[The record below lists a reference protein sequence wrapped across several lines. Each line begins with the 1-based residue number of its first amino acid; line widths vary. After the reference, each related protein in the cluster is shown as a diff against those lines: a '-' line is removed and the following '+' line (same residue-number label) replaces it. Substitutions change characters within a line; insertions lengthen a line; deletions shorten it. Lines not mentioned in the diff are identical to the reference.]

1 MVEGRVRLSK
11 EVKNGL
17 ELLKHKRL
25 QRIKSE
31 SVSGASDVINM
42 MARSGGDALRVS
54 ASCGV
59 RLQGN
64 AESFSRSNS
73 VSCEK
78 DVFSKRKVDKF
89 DTCDLEWAEK
99 IPECPVYCPT
109 KEEFEDPLVYL
120 QKIAP
125 EASRYGICKI
135 VSPVVATVPAG
146 VVLMKEKV
154 GFKFTTRVQPFRL
167 AEWDTDDRV
176 TYFMSGIN
184 YTFRDFE
191 KMANKVFARRYYSA
205 GCLSATYLEK
215 EFWHEIAYGKT
226 ESVEYACDV
235 EGSAFS
241 SSPSDPLGSSKWNLE
256 RFSRLP
262 KSTLRLLETAIPG
275 VTDPMLYIGMLF
287 SMFAWHVEDHYLYSI
302 NYHHCG
308 ASKTWY
314 SIPGQAALKFEKVV
328 KEHVYTNDI
337 LSVDGEDGAFDALLG
352 KTTLFPPSILLKH
365 DVPVYK
371 AVQKPGEFVITFP
384 RAYHAGFSHGFNCG
398 EAVNFAI
405 GDWFPLGAVA
415 SLRYA
420 HLNRMPLLPHE
431 ELLCKEAMLLY
442 TGLELEDLDYSPA
455 DLASHHCIKVSFVKL
470 MRFLHRARWSAMKSR
485 ACASI
490 SPNYYRTIVCTLCK
504 RDCYVGFIN
513 CNCYAH
519 PVCLRHDIKSLD
531 FPCGSCHGL
540 FLRDDVGEME
550 AAAKKFE
557 QDDAISKEIEQRPEN
572 CDDLYSYP
580 LSTKLLTDVEDGY
593 FPYCEINVA
602 SSPGIAAINT
612 TMGEPPGHI
621 SSMNYDSG
629 NFPTELTD
637 AFATSTSCAILE
649 QVGSSPKNV
658 QIVAN
663 QVRTNVKRFPEE
675 ASENTHESS
684 ASCLSREDRP
694 SILLDYVHEPVNR
707 SIMDEDGD
715 SSDSQI
721 FRVKRHS
728 FLKVDKRFGN
738 DTMSSKNSEQQ
749 GFKRLKKLQHEGS
762 CKQPVP
768 SESECCRNDKPNHNI
783 NRSSYS
789 KEAPNIGADRFGRGS
804 LPIPISIRYKKL
816 DGEAE
821 MSRQQ
826 DHQRNDRLRQELG
839 KSKREPP
846 TEIGPKRLKVRGP
859 VYRCAETDGLQNWGK
874 LHRRSSDSCGVS
886 LSATKSRIW
895 LSFGG
900 ISQQRPFCL
909 WLFGVHGRSSVL
921 LVILGS
927 RNGSPLWPFVSNQFM
942 SMQHGGV
949 LYGPPPCS
957 HMEAVVATPC
967 YKFISRCTND
977 IVLFHSSV
985 MLRFQIVFCFS
996 NVF

>member
-1 MVEGRVRLSK
+1 MKGALSK

-31 SVSGASDVINM
+31 SVSGASDVISM

-59 RLQGN
+59 RLQGI
-64 AESFSRSNS
+64 AESFSRSNG

-78 DVFSKRKVDKF
+78 DVFSKHKVDKF
-89 DTCDLEWAEK
+89 DVCDLEWTEK

-146 VVLMKEKV
+146 VVLMREKV

-167 AEWDTDDRV
+167 AEWDTDDRI
-176 TYFMSGIN
+176 TFFMSGIN

-191 KMANKVFARRYYSA
+191 RMANKVFTRRYYSA

-256 RFSRLP
+256 LFSRLQ

-314 SIPGQAALKFEKVV
+314 SVPGHAALNFEKVV
-328 KEHVYTNDI
+328 KDHVYTNDI

-384 RAYHAGFSHGFNCG
+384 SAYHAGFSHGFNCG

-420 HLNRMPLLPHE
+420 HLSRVPLLPHE

-455 DLASHHCIKVSFVKL
+455 DLASHHCIKLSFVKL
-470 MRFLHRARWSAMKSR
+470 MRFLHRARWSVMKSR

-504 RDCYVGFIN
+504 RDCYVAFIN
-513 CNCYAH
+513 CSCYAH
-519 PVCLRHDIKSLD
+519 PVCLRHGIKSLD
-531 FPCGSCHGL
+531 FPCGSYYGL
-540 FLRDDVGEME
+540 FLRVDVGEME

-557 QDDAISKEIEQRPEN
+557 QDDAISKEIEQQPEN
-572 CDDLYSYP
+572 GDDLYFYP
-580 LSTKLLTDVEDGY
+580 LSTKLQTDVEDLY

-602 SSPGIAAINT
+602 LSPEIASINT
-612 TMGEPPGHI
+612 TGEPLGNI
-621 SSMNYDSG
+621 SSMNQDSG
-629 NFPTELTD
+629 KIQTELTD
-637 AFATSTSCAILE
+637 AFSSFATSTPFTILE
-649 QVGSSPKNV
+649 QVGSSPKNQV
-658 QIVAN
+658 QRVAN
-663 QVRTNVKRFPEE
+663 QVSAIGKRFPEE
-675 ASENTHESS
+675 VSENRQESS
-684 ASCLSREDRP
+684 ASCLSCEDHP
-694 SILLDYVHEPVNR
+694 SILLDNVHKPVNR
-707 SIMDEDGD
+707 SIMDGDSD
-715 SSDSQI
+715 SSDSPI
-721 FRVKRHS
+721 FRVKRPS
-728 FLKVDKRFGN
+728 FLKVEKRFVN

-749 GFKRLKKLQHEGS
+749 GFKRLKKLQHEGR
-762 CKQPVP
+762 CEQPVP
-768 SESECCRNDKPNHNI
+768 SESECCRHDQPNRNI
-783 NRSSYS
+783 NRSSYC
-789 KEAPNIGADRFGRGS
+789 KEAPNIDVKDRFGRVA
-804 LPIPISIRYKKL
+804 LPIPISIKYKKL
-816 DGEAE
+816 EGEAE

-826 DHQRNDRLRQELG
+826 EHHRNDGLRQELG

-846 TEIGPKRLKVRGP
+846 SEIGPKSLKVRGP
-859 VYRCAETDGLQNWGK
+859 VYL
-874 LHRRSSDSCGVS
+874 DSY
-886 LSATKSRIW
+886 SR
-895 LSFGG
+895 
-900 ISQQRPFCL
+900 
-909 WLFGVHGRSSVL
+909 
-921 LVILGS
+921 LV
-927 RNGSPLWPFVSNQFM
+927 
-942 SMQHGGV
+942 
-949 LYGPPPCS
+949 
-957 HMEAVVATPC
+957 
-967 YKFISRCTND
+967 
-977 IVLFHSSV
+977 
-985 MLRFQIVFCFS
+985 
-996 NVF
+996 